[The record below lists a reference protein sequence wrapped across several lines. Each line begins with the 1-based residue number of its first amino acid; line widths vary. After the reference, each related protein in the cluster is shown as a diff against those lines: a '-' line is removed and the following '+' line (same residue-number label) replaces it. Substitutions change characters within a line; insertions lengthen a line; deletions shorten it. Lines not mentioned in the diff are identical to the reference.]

1 MDYFKRLS
9 SITNLLHAYTRVR
22 LGKRSKPIAL
32 VYDYY
37 LEENLGKLSFLLQT
51 KKYTP
56 NPYVYFV
63 ITDPKTRHIAAPHF
77 RDRIVHRALVN
88 QIEPYLDKK
97 FIYDS
102 YACRKNKGTHFGLT
116 RVKKFLMATRSI
128 YGREQPVYFLKC
140 DVQKYF
146 QNISWDIL
154 ISILEEQIKDPETM
168 ELIKTIIT
176 NHKVYKVRGKIK
188 NLPDQVVS
196 IANRVGIPIG
206 NLTSQLFANVY
217 LNELDQYVK
226 HTLKERWYARYMD
239 DFLIIHPDKKH
250 LVKIR
255 NEIRVFL
262 ANRLKLTL
270 HPRKVAIQRVTHGV
284 PFVGYRI
291 FYDHIVV
298 RAKTVQRF
306 QKRLHKRKRMVQE
319 GVFAQKELKAMCDS
333 FVGHLKHANSY
344 GLQKFL
350 FHKPN
355 KDDSKKVSKPAKF
368 MQLPL
373 PF

>member
-1 MDYFKRLS
+1 MDYFNRLS
-9 SITNLLHAYTRVR
+9 NVTNLLHAYSRVR
-22 LGKRSKPIAL
+22 LGKRTKPIAL

-37 LEENLGKLSFLLQT
+37 LEENLGKLSFLLKT
-51 KKYTP
+51 KKYAP

-77 RDRIVHRALVN
+77 RDRIIHRALVN

-116 RVKKFLMATRSI
+116 RVKKFLMAARSI
-128 YGREQPVYFLKC
+128 YGNQQTLYFLKC

-154 ISILEEQIKDPETM
+154 ISILKRDIKDPDTM
-168 ELIKTIIT
+168 ELIETIIT
-176 NHKVYKVRGKIK
+176 NHKVYKIKGKIE

-239 DFLIIHPDKKH
+239 DFLIIHHDKDH

-255 NEIRVFL
+255 NEIRAFL
-262 ANRLKLTL
+262 SNRLKLTL
-270 HPRKVAIQRVTHGV
+270 HPRKVAIQRVTQGV

-306 QKRLHKRKRMVQE
+306 QKRLRKRKKLVQE
-319 GVFAQKELKAMCDS
+319 GLFTEKELKAMCDS
-333 FVGHLKHANSY
+333 FVGHLKHADAH

-350 FHKPN
+350 FYKP
-355 KDDSKKVSKPAKF
+355 KPTTTPKEKTIKYQ
-368 MQLPL
+368 QLPL